1 MVHEEHLQIVAIME
15 NVEKACEFVAGFA
28 RSSGFSDEMVHRCW
42 ISLEEICANVIE
54 HGYQYN
60 GQNEVIDVV
69 CRAYTDHIVIIVMDD
84 AKPFNPLDK
93 EDPNPH
99 TSLDER
105 QVGGWGI
112 AIVKKFMDSVTYRYL
127 NNRNQLILE
136 KYYAH

>member
-1 MVHEEHLQIVAIME
+1 
-15 NVEKACEFVAGFA
+15 
-28 RSSGFSDEMVHRCW
+28 
-42 ISLEEICANVIE
+42 VI
-54 HGYQYN
+54 
-60 GQNEVIDVV
+60 

-112 AIVKKFMDSVTYRYL
+112 AIVKKFMDSVTYQHL

-136 KYYAH
+136 KYYVH